1 MLKRTIAQVSG
12 RPVILTDTVTKLAAG
27 DAGAIVV
34 TASHGGT
41 SSAAFALEHRFALV
55 VFNDAGVGKDRAGIA
70 ALDLLEEAGVA
81 AATVSHDSARIG
93 DAADMWENG
102 VLSHR
107 NRRTARHSAL
117 SSGLAGER
125 SLALPNVP
133 NMPDMPD

>member
-1 MLKRTIAQVSG
+1 MLKRTIARVSG
-12 RPVILTDTVTKLAAG
+12 RPVILTDTVTKLAAA

-55 VFNDAGVGKDRAGIA
+55 VFNDAGVGKDRAAIA
-70 ALDLLEEAGVA
+70 ALDILEEAGVA

-107 NRRTARHSAL
+107 NRRAEAL
-117 SSGLAGER
+117 GLAPGR
-125 SLALPNVP
+125 ALRAAILAL
-133 NMPDMPD
+133 PDMPD